1 MRRDA
6 TLSRI
11 AREAAKGTWDSPE
24 DIVEA
29 VRDQGVRTRTTVWT
43 GQLAL
48 LDQFNAPR
56 QVIEGAYT
64 RFGVGVHQDL
74 DTAGP
79 SVRVVLIAAEE
90 R

>member
-79 SVRVVLIAAEE
+79 SVRVVLIAAEG